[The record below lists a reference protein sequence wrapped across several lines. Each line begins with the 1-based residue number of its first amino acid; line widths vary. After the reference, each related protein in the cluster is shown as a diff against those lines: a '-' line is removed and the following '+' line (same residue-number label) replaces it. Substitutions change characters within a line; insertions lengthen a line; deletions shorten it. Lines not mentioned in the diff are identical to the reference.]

1 MTERG
6 GGDEGLH
13 DLLARPADWDPGR
26 PDLAAIRAEARRR
39 ARRRTSIALLAA
51 ASVVLAVAGAGL
63 ASQLPDEHRQADSR
77 RADRAGSNGFIDER
91 KLIRDREKLI
101 RFALDEYPGARRI
114 GDLGVLMPPSV
125 DQGGIDRFDRAP
137 VMGPVAR
144 LGVQAY
150 LPIASAGTRIPRWL
164 EISNAMVAED
174 SPSAIAPLLVD
185 RGPMLIGCTE
195 RSRGPKPRCR
205 STSLLYQKGSAM
217 GGYVGMGGSGYL
229 QPGKPTQVFVIPTI
243 ADSRIQRLVV
253 AGVGGV
259 AERAEI
265 VTADGR
271 RLDAAVDADRVAPG
285 ATLAWTVLPEAPRR
299 VTFYRADG
307 SVLDDHAV
315 QACSGGVDC
324 EVR

>member
-6 GGDEGLH
+6 GGDKGLH

-63 ASQLPDEHRQADSR
+63 ASQLPDEHRQADSK
-77 RADRAGSNGFIDER
+77 RADKAGSNGFMDER

-125 DQGGIDRFDRAP
+125 DQGEIDRFDRAS

-150 LPIASAGTRIPRWL
+150 LPIASAGNRIPPWL
-164 EISNAMVAED
+164 QISNELVAAD
-174 SPSAIAPLLVD
+174 SPSSIAPLLVD
-185 RGPMLIGCTE
+185 RGPMLIGCTG
-195 RSRGPKPRCR
+195 RSGGPKSPCR
-205 STSLLYQKGSAM
+205 TTTLLYEEGSVM
-217 GGYVGMGGSGYL
+217 GTYVGLGGRGYL

-243 ADSRIQRLVV
+243 ADGKAQQLVV

-259 AERAEI
+259 AERADV
-265 VTADGR
+265 VTAEGR
-271 RLDAAVDADRVAPG
+271 RLDVAVDADRVAPG

-299 VTFYRADG
+299 ITFYRADG

>member
-6 GGDEGLH
+6 GGDKGLH

-63 ASQLPDEHRQADSR
+63 ASQLPDEHRQADSK
-77 RADRAGSNGFIDER
+77 RADKAGSNGFMDER

-125 DQGGIDRFDRAP
+125 DQGEIDRID
-137 VMGPVAR
+137 VTGPVAR
-144 LGVQAY
+144 LGVRTY
-150 LPIASAGTRIPRWL
+150 LSIGMAEATTPRWL
-164 EISNAMVAED
+164 EISNELVAED
-174 SPSAIAPLLVD
+174 SASAIAPLLVD
-185 RGPMLIGCTE
+185 RGPMLIGCTG
-195 RSRGPKPRCR
+195 RSGGTKSPCR
-205 STSLLYQKGSAM
+205 TTSLLYEKGSVM
-217 GGYVGMGGSGYL
+217 GAYVGLGGRGYL

-243 ADSRIQRLVV
+243 ADGKVQQLVV

-259 AERAEI
+259 AERADV

-299 VTFYRADG
+299 ITFYRADG

-315 QACSGGVDC
+315 PACSGGVDC